1 MGRLPPSGGLGVSYF
16 FPDSTLVFPLPVR
29 VSAHVRWW
37 RAFGMVGLLL
47 GASRSAHA
55 QDQGLVVKQLKFEG
69 NKSIPGPVLAASIAT
84 SNSSWLSRSGLTS
97 WIGAGPRKYLD
108 ERELQ
113 RDVLRLEVLYRRSG
127 FPSAVVDTLVRRDSL
142 NAWITF
148 KVTEGAPILLQSL
161 EFRGLDSLPPRAQKE
176 VTQDL
181 PLRQGKPFNIALL
194 QSTIDTVKARLR
206 NRGYPLV
213 DIFREFQSDSATLV
227 ATATLNVETG
237 RRYAFGSI
245 AVEGSA
251 KVDTAAV
258 RSLLVV
264 HEGRPYSERDITASQ
279 LNLYRSDLFRM
290 AAVSFDSAAFDPTDS
305 LIPVIVKVGENRT
318 YRVRGGVGYATND
331 CFRGSAGLTVRN
343 FLGSAKVFDIS
354 ARMSKIGVGQPLNWG
369 LENNLC
375 RALLVDDSL
384 EIGSRKLNYNV
395 TMSVRRPGFLAPNV
409 AMTVSGFS
417 ERRSEFNVYMREDLG
432 AAISMTRESPVKR
445 DPITLAYSFSYGAT
459 FATDAA
465 FCSFFSVCTPDV
477 RAIQELRKPIGI
489 VSLAV
494 AQPRVNSLVDPTRG
508 QVLSAEAAVS
518 STVIG
523 SSSFQQFTRFVGE
536 ARFYRTVVPDLVVA
550 WRVRAGRIF
559 GRGLRDEGLST
570 GSNFV
575 PIEQRFYAGGPND
588 VRGFGFNQL
597 GPLTYVSPDSAAV
610 YNPDGSINTTFLEQ
624 SAQVF
629 PVGGNALVLGNVE
642 VRFPAPVWPARL
654 RLAAFVDMGG
664 VFQYG
669 SNAQAENRIV
679 ATPGVGVRLNTPVG
693 PFRLDAAYNWNRL
706 ERGPVYISRDNGD
719 LDALVDPVSGEQY
732 TLSPVRRRGW
742 QLNLTV
748 GQPF

>member
-1 MGRLPPSGGLGVSYF
+1 VSYF
-16 FPDSTLVFPLPVR
+16 FPDFTHGTV
-29 VSAHVRWW
+29 AHVRLTIHARWW
-37 RAFGMVGLLL
+37 ITRGILGLACVAP
-47 GASRSAHA
+47 ASLHA
-55 QDQGLVVKQLKFEG
+55 QDEGLVVKQLKFEG
-69 NKSIPGPVLAASIAT
+69 NKSIESATLAASIAT
-84 SNSSWLSRSGLTS
+84 SNSSWLRRSALTG
-97 WIGAGPRKYLD
+97 WIGTGARKYFD
-108 ERELQ
+108 DRELQ

-127 FPSAVVDTLVRRDSL
+127 FPSAVVDTLVRRDSS

-148 KVTEGAPILLQSL
+148 RITEGLPILLQQL
-161 EFRGLDSLPPRAQKE
+161 EFTGLDSLEAQARRE

-181 PLRQGKPFNIALL
+181 PLRIGKPFNISLL
-194 QSTIDTVKARLR
+194 QATIDTVGARLR

-227 ATATLNVETG
+227 ASATLNIETG
-237 RRYAFGSI
+237 RHYAFGRI
-245 AVEGSA
+245 TVTGSD
-251 KVDTAAV
+251 KVDTADV
-258 RSLLVV
+258 RSLLVL

-279 LNLYRSDLFRM
+279 LNLYRSDLFSL
-290 AAVSFDSAAFDPTDS
+290 AAVSFDSAAFNPADS
-305 LIPVIVKVGENRT
+305 LIPVIVRVGENRT
-318 YRVRGGVGYATND
+318 YRVRSGVGYATND

-354 ARMSKIGVGQPLNWG
+354 ARMSKIGVGQPLDWG
-369 LENNLC
+369 FQNNLC
-375 RALLVDDSL
+375 RALLVNDSL

-395 TMSVRRPGFLAPNV
+395 TVSVRRPGFLAPNV
-409 AMTVSGFS
+409 AVTVSGFS
-417 ERRSEFNVYMREDLG
+417 ERRSEFNVYLREDLG
-432 AAISMTRESPVKR
+432 AAISTTRESPVRR

-477 RAIQELRKPIGI
+477 RAIQQLRKPIGI
-489 VSLAV
+489 LSLAA
-494 AQPRVNSLVDPTRG
+494 AQPRVNNLVYPTRG

-518 STVIG
+518 STLIG

-536 ARFYRTVVPDLVVA
+536 ARFYRTVVPDVVLA

-559 GRGLRDEGLST
+559 GRGLQDDGLTS

-597 GPLTYVSPDSAAV
+597 GPLTYVSPDSSAV
-610 YNPDGSINTTFLEQ
+610 FNPDGSVNTVFLEQ
-624 SAQVF
+624 NSQVF
-629 PVGGNALVLGNVE
+629 PVGGNGLLLGNVE
-642 VRFPAPVWPARL
+642 VRVPAPVWSSRL
-654 RLAAFVDMGG
+654 RLAAFLDVGG
-664 VFQYG
+664 VFQFG

-679 ATPGVGVRLNTPVG
+679 ATPGVGVRFNTPVG

-706 ERGPVYISRDNGD
+706 EQGPVYITRANGD
-719 LDALVDPVSGEQY
+719 LDALIDPVTGDPY